1 MKKKRKKYIKIAA
14 GILIFILFIIAFG
27 YGLQYIDN
35 KTEKTNVSDE
45 DSINDWNVQ
54 VARGKI
60 KLNMIIIMIL
70 KITFLLE
77 QMLQEMM

>member
-1 MKKKRKKYIKIAA
+1 MKMKRKKYIKIAA

-54 VARGKI
+54 VARRKN
-60 KLNMIIIMIL
+60 KA
-70 KITFLLE
+70 
-77 QMLQEMM
+77 